1 MELGQS
7 IDLYCERIGPGVWA
21 EPVNFLSNGAF
32 LLAAALA
39 WRHSIGLAPDGRK
52 PVLLLVG
59 LLAAIG
65 VGSGLFHSFATLWAQ
80 ALDVGPIALYI
91 LATLYLWLRDAHG
104 DSLQM
109 RVAALGTLLLL
120 SAFFGAFVPPHLVNG
135 SQGYFGVLAVMVWL
149 ALRERHARVPGR
161 HFMVVAGVFALS
173 LGCRMVDLSLCP
185 TWPLGTHFLW
195 HVFNAVVCYVPL
207 RAYISIRR
215 AMTGAVT

>member
-1 MELGQS
+1 VDLGQS
-7 IDLYCERIGPGVWA
+7 IDLYCERIGPGGWA

-39 WRHSIGLAPDGRK
+39 WRKSSGLAPDGRR

-59 LLAAIG
+59 LLSAIG

-80 ALDVGPIALYI
+80 ALDVAPIALYI

-104 DSLQM
+104 DSRQKRL
-109 RVAALGTLLLL
+109 AALGTLLLL
-120 SAFFGAFVPPHLVNG
+120 SALFGAFVPPHLVNG

-161 HFMVVAGVFALS
+161 HFMVVSGVFALS
-173 LGCRMVDLSLCP
+173 LSCRMLDLSLCP

-207 RAYISIRR
+207 RGYISIRQ
-215 AMTGAVT
+215 AMAGAVT